1 MILYVA
7 NRGEI
12 ARRVIRTAK
21 RMKIKTAVGFANQ
34 DSEMPFVKEADAS
47 VCLDGEEASETYLN
61 FEKVIAAAK
70 KLNATHLHPGY
81 GFLSENPSFVDALE
95 KTGIEFV
102 GPSSKAMRLLG
113 DKIGSRKFL
122 KKIDVPLLPSYDGD
136 DQSDESLLKAAKD
149 LGFPLL
155 IKPSAG
161 GGGKGMLRV
170 DDEKNFLEALASSK
184 RISKA
189 SFSDDRVFL
198 EKLVTTARHIEVQ
211 VLADKKGN
219 IQIVGERE
227 CSLQR
232 RHQKVIEETPCIF
245 LSDKLR
251 NKIYDSSR
259 KIAESANYHS
269 LGTVEWIWDGAD
281 GIYFLEVNA
290 RLQVEHPVT
299 EYCWNIDLVEWQ
311 LKVMMMN
318 ESVKDLRLQ
327 TSGHA
332 MEARLCAEDPSQNFL
347 PSGGKIHRLKL
358 PNENLSRVD
367 FGYYEKNTVPP
378 QFDSMLGKIIVHG
391 NDRADAISKLSA
403 ALEEL
408 VLFGPATNRAY
419 LIQILKNK
427 RVQAGEISTAML
439 QTLPYQFD
447 IAKGLQ
453 LLKKV
458 LIPPAK
464 VVNSD
469 SDDDDADIYS
479 PWGAITN
486 SEVSEDLF
494 FEDFGEKRYFHSKDF
509 DWTSARPRRAGV
521 AASDSQINQENET
534 SLRSPMP
541 AKVTKLN
548 VKAGDSVKKG
558 DLLLV
563 VEAMKMEHQMKAPKD
578 LTISKVLV
586 QVNERVPV
594 DQVLVEWAKK

>member
-21 RMKIKTAVGFANQ
+21 RMKIRTVVGFANQ
-34 DSEMPFVKEADAS
+34 DAELPFVKEADES
-47 VCLDGEEASETYLN
+47 FCLEGEEAAETYLN

-70 KLNATHLHPGY
+70 SLKATHLHPGY
-81 GFLSENPSFVDALE
+81 GFLSENPSFVDAVE
-95 KTGIEFV
+95 KAGIEFV

-136 DQSDESLLKAAKD
+136 DQSDERLLEEAKK

-170 DDEKNFLEALASSK
+170 DEEEGFLEALASSK

-198 EKLVTTARHIEVQ
+198 EKLVTAARHIEVQ

-251 NKIYDSSR
+251 KKIYEASK
-259 KIAESANYHS
+259 KIAEAANYHS

-299 EYCWNIDLVEWQ
+299 EFCWNIDLVEWQ
-311 LKVMMMN
+311 LRVMMMN

-327 TSGHA
+327 TSVHA
-332 MEARLCAEDPSQNFL
+332 VEARLCAEDPSQSFL

-358 PNENLSRVD
+358 PSEEFCRVD

-391 NDRADAISKLSA
+391 TDRTEAISKLKK

-408 VLFGPATNRAY
+408 VLWGPVTNRAY
-419 LIQILKNK
+419 LIQILNNQ
-427 RVQAGEISTAML
+427 RVGAGELSTSLL
-439 QTLPYQFD
+439 QDLPYKFD
-447 IAKGLQ
+447 MTEGFT
-453 LLKKV
+453 LLSKV
-458 LIPPAK
+458 LHAPKVSPALEEE
-464 VVNSD
+464 
-469 SDDDDADIYS
+469 DADIYS
-479 PWGAITN
+479 PWGA
-486 SEVSEDLF
+486 VSIAHSTEDLIY
-494 FEDFGEKRYFHSKDF
+494 EDFGDKRYFHSKSF
-509 DWTSARPRRAGV
+509 DWTSKRPKRAGM
-521 AASDSQINQENET
+521 AASDSQVSENET

-548 VKAGDSVKKG
+548 VKVGESVKKG

-578 LTISKVLV
+578 LTISKILV
-586 QVNERVPV
+586 QPNERVQV